1 MPRSEQRVFRLYF
14 AGISFAVAASLA
26 GVFLAL
32 AWQNRQLAGE
42 AMLGQARAL
51 FHAMVVTREWNAFHG
66 GVYAV
71 RRPETPPNPY
81 LDEPEIRAEDG
92 RSLALINPATMT
104 REISEISA
112 ISGHIVYRIT
122 SLKPVNPAN
131 APTPFERQALEAF
144 EAGAAEYSRVETANG
159 ERLFR
164 YMAPLHVDKTCMPCH
179 ARQGYEPGQIRG
191 GISVSFDAGRVYDKQ
206 EAAAWTISGVSILAI
221 GLVTGLLSM
230 LMRSMRK
237 RLEAGRAQLREMA
250 ETDELTGIANRRR
263 LLEKL
268 QEEFLRSGRQGTP
281 LACVMLDIDYFKQVN
296 DRLGHHAGDM
306 VLQAV
311 AAALK
316 AGLRGYDMPG
326 RLGGEEF
333 LAVVPGLDREGA
345 AGLAERLRRSVTA
358 VVRGWPDMPP
368 DFTLTVSLGVTAK
381 DPEDTTSEAMLRRAD
396 AALYVAKASG
406 RDRVEVR

>member
-1 MPRSEQRVFRLYF
+1 MSRSEKRVFRLYF
-14 AGISFAVAASLA
+14 AGISFAVAASLG

-32 AWQNRQLAGE
+32 AWQSRQLAGE

-51 FHAMVVTREWNAFHG
+51 FHAMVVTREWNASHG
-66 GVYAV
+66 GVYALK
-71 RRPETPPNPY
+71 RPETPPNPF
-81 LDEPEIRAEDG
+81 LDEPEILAGDG
-92 RSLALINPATMT
+92 RVLTLINPATMT
-104 REISEISA
+104 RELSEISA
-112 ISGHIVYRIT
+112 VSGHIVYRIT

-131 APTPFERQALEAF
+131 APTPFEEEALRAF
-144 EAGAAEYSRVETANG
+144 EAGAPEFSRTESVNG
-159 ERLFR
+159 STLYR
-164 YMAPLHVDKTCMPCH
+164 YMAPLYTEPNCLPCH
-179 ARQGYEPGQIRG
+179 ARQGYRPGQPRG
-191 GISVSFDAGRVYDKQ
+191 GISVSFDVGNVHERQ
-206 EAAAWTISGVSILAI
+206 EAAAWTIAGVSVLAI
-221 GLVTGLLSM
+221 GLVTALLSM

-237 RLEAGRAQLREMA
+237 RIEEGRKKLRDMA

-268 QEEFLRSGRQGTP
+268 QEEFLRSGRQGAP
-281 LACVMLDIDYFKQVN
+281 LACVMLDIDHFKQVN

-306 VLQAV
+306 VLKAV

-345 AGLAERLRRSVTA
+345 AGLAERLRRSITA

-381 DPEDTTSEAMLRRAD
+381 DPEDISSEAMLRRAD